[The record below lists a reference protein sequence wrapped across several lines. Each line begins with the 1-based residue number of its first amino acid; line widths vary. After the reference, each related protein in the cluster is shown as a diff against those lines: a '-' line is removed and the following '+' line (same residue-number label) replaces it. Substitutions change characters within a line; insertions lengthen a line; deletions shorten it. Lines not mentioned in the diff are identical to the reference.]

1 MSWHN
6 LSGPLFGNTI
16 ASLIATDSELTDLV
30 TTTTKAMIAE
40 DARQFRDYLP
50 HCSFSR
56 VEGTGHFLDLE
67 SKLAAVRVHRALL
80 EHLLKQPEPQ
90 RAERAAGF
98 HEMAIGYA

>member
-1 MSWHN
+1 
-6 LSGPLFGNTI
+6 
-16 ASLIATDSELTDLV
+16 
-30 TTTTKAMIAE
+30 
-40 DARQFRDYLP
+40 